1 MFETNAKGESEFW
14 RVALFR
20 CLEKAK
26 TLPVLPETVFALL
39 LLFLLFVSC
48 SLFVCSFLHKGLRQH
63 RISANFFPVSCPYKS
78 WPKPVNFGQ
87 LFETLNP
94 KKLAEIG

>member
-1 MFETNAKGESEFW
+1 MIDGALCFFSLSLKSKRRKTTTQHEEFV
-14 RVALFR
+14 RDDV
-20 CLEKAK
+20 
-26 TLPVLPETVFALL
+26 
-39 LLFLLFVSC
+39 
-48 SLFVCSFLHKGLRQH
+48 RQH

-78 WPKPVNFGQ
+78 WPKSVNFGQ

>member
-1 MFETNAKGESEFW
+1 MIDGALCFFSLSLKSKRRKTTTQHEEFV
-14 RVALFR
+14 RVD
-20 CLEKAK
+20 
-26 TLPVLPETVFALL
+26 V
-39 LLFLLFVSC
+39 
-48 SLFVCSFLHKGLRQH
+48 RQH

-78 WPKPVNFGQ
+78 WPKSVNFGQ

>member
-39 LLFLLFVSC
+39 LLFLLNVSF
-48 SLFVCSFLHKGLRQH
+48 SLCLLFYTKACGRQH

-78 WPKPVNFGQ
+78 WPKSVNFGQ